1 MTFDPN
7 QMVPLIPMLV
17 LIGMGCVVLLAET
30 FVAGKSREG
39 LVWLSVAGCLATLVA
54 LVFQWEPAVTRTTV
68 LQGMWVLDRMSIFI
82 DGAFVLT
89 ALITVLLSGPYLR
102 EHGFEAGEFY
112 ALVLFG
118 AGGMIMVAHADH
130 LLALLIGIETM
141 SLAAYVLTGSWRRS
155 ARSSEGAL
163 KYFLMGA
170 FATGF
175 LVYGMAL
182 VYGLTGGELSYAGIA
197 AKAKDASASPLFL
210 VGFYFILATFVF
222 KVAAVPFHF
231 WAPDAYEGAP
241 TPATGFMAA
250 GVKAA
255 AFVGLVRL
263 LGTVF
268 GGSALSPSETGWVPV
283 ISLIAIVTMTYGNL
297 AAIRQD
303 NIKRMM
309 AYSSVAHAGYL
320 LVGVAAVGLGV
331 PDAQA
336 SVLFYLAAYTFTT
349 LGTFGVIAW
358 VGRRGDERLFVDDW
372 AGPGHGPTG
381 AGAGDDRVPAVPGRG
396 APDGRV
402 LREVLSVP
410 VRHGTAGTV
419 PAGHRRRAEQRDLDV
434 LLPAGG
440 GRDVLPRSRARAPA
454 VRGRHHARGPGG
466 QRPGRRA
473 PGRDALR
480 RRGMGRRR
488 RPPPRSRSRLS
499 AGRRTPHPYPLPA
512 ARGEGKQ
519 QRGLG
524 TRYG

>member
-1 MTFDPN
+1 MTFDFN

-30 FVAGKSREG
+30 FVEGKSREG

-118 AGGMIMVAHADH
+118 AAGMIMVAHADH

-372 AGPGHGPTG
+372 AGLATARPALALAMTVFLLSLGGVPPTG
-381 AGAGDDRVPAVPGRG
+381 GFFGKFYLFRSAMERPELYALVIAGVLNSVISMYYYLRVVVAMYFR
-396 APDGRV
+396 D
-402 LREVLSVP
+402 P
-410 VRHGTAGTV
+410 VRAHQPFEGASMRLALV
-419 PAGHRRRAEQRDLDV
+419 VSALAVV
-434 LLPAGG
+434 LLGVMPSTVVEWAGG
-440 GRDVLPRSRARAPA
+440 AVTAAKVAIAP
-454 VRGRHHARGPGG
+454 
-466 QRPGRRA
+466 
-473 PGRDALR
+473 
-480 RRGMGRRR
+480 
-488 RPPPRSRSRLS
+488 
-499 AGRRTPHPYPLPA
+499 
-512 ARGEGKQ
+512 
-519 QRGLG
+519 
-524 TRYG
+524 